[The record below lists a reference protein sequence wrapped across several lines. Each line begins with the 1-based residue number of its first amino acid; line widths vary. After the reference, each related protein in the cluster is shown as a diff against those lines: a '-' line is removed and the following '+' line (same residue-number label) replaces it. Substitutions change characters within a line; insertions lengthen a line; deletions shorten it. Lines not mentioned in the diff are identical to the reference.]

1 MATSK
6 ITNLSILDDTI
17 KNADINSSAAIAL
30 TKLSGGINLAAS
42 GAGGVTGIL
51 PVANGGT
58 ATTSYSAGITE
69 ADQWRVTASFDGSVQ
84 PITSNWEQV
93 DGTAQGN
100 MGSSMAE
107 SSGVF
112 TFPSTGFYLVSFG
125 ANAEHDADVR
135 YCYAII
141 DATTNNSSYSDVA
154 YGWGHVKAIS
164 GATYLNMYAQ
174 TIVDVTD
181 TSNVKV
187 RFGTNTG
194 VGGLTWLGDSS
205 LNNLYATFVRL
216 GDT

>member
-1 MATSK
+1 MGTLYVDKLDPQSG
-6 ITNLSILDDTI
+6 TTLSLGSSGDTI
-17 KNADINSSAAIAL
+17 NIP
-30 TKLSGGINLAAS
+30 S
-42 GAGGVTGIL
+42 GATI
-51 PVANGGT
+51 ANSGT
-58 ATTSYSAGITE
+58 ATGFGISV